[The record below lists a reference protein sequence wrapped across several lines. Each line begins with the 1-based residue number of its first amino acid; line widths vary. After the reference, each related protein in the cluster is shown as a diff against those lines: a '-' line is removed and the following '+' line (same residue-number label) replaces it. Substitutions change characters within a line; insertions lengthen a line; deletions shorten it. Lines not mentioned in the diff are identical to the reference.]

1 MSAHGNLIGIT
12 WKARVTTSTYLLR
25 LLCKSCWVR
34 TTSLKLNLWI
44 CPSQNYGLH
53 TIGGQLTP
61 EQKGI
66 HQSHQSHQAKKCSRH
81 TAAALIL
88 SGIQTSWKF
97 CLCYFKQS
105 FDHEASAC
113 LLPLDP
119 IHWAEWPALLTVEK
133 TMDVAKIISNC
144 LLLATSFCERHC
156 GLSSAVMWCA
166 KLLGQLWICRS
177 KMMRS
182 PKLPIQSKYI
192 QIIHLVHLNPSF
204 TLQETCPQHCLL
216 PASLQDI
223 WARLTTPRHVIQ
235 WWKRQFRQLQSFAR
249 SSLGL
254 DLLELPGVQGLK
266 WDKSWQHEVHLQ
278 GRKSFSMRLWGF
290 TELFCHSSVQM
301 EADVRQQL

>member
-12 WKARVTTSTYLLR
+12 KHVSLLLRICFDCFARVAGS
-25 LLCKSCWVR
+25 
-34 TTSLKLNLWI
+34 
-44 CPSQNYGLH
+44 
-53 TIGGQLTP
+53 GQLHWNLIFESALHKTTASTP
-61 EQKGI
+61 LVDNWHLSRKEYTKATKATKQKMFSSYCGSSNFVRYPNFLKI
-66 HQSHQSHQAKKCSRH
+66 LPMLLQTELWSWGLGLSSSSRSYSLSWVTR
-81 TAAALIL
+81 TAHCR
-88 SGIQTSWKF
+88 KN
-97 CLCYFKQS
+97 
-105 FDHEASAC
+105 
-113 LLPLDP
+113 
-119 IHWAEWPALLTVEK
+119 
-133 TMDVAKIISNC
+133 DVAKIMSNC

-192 QIIHLVHLNPSF
+192 QIIHLVYLNPSS

-235 WWKRQFRQLQSFAR
+235 WWKRQLQSFAR

-266 WDKSWQHEVHLQ
+266 WDKSWQHEVSLQ
-278 GRKSFSMRLWGF
+278 GRKSFSVRLWGF